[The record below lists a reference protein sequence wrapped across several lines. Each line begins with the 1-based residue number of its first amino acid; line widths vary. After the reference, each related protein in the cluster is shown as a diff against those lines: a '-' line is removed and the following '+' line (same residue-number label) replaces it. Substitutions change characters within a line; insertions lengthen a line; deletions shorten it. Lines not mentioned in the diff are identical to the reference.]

1 MLHNN
6 LAETN
11 KFKFKRL
18 GKMNKAYQKGITLI
32 EVLVTMFVMTV
43 GLLGLAGLQATSV
56 KDGLDNAKRSQV
68 TWLVT
73 EIIERVR
80 ANPDGYLAAAYDT
93 TIASADCPSA
103 PVQQCSDNSQGAA
116 AIDCTPDQ
124 MAAFD
129 VWEVF
134 CGQAEAGIMANA
146 TDSLNLTS
154 VTTACV
160 GACSATS
167 NFTVTINWESLAVSN
182 STLLSDTAIA
192 AQKSQSITMTVRP

>member
-1 MLHNN
+1 
-6 LAETN
+6 
-11 KFKFKRL
+11 
-18 GKMNKAYQKGITLI
+18 MNKAYQQGITLI

-43 GLLGLAGLQATSV
+43 GLLGLAGLQANSV

-73 EIIERVR
+73 EIVERVR

-93 TIASADCPSA
+93 TIASADCPTVPA
-103 PVQQCSDNSQGAA
+103 QQCSDNSQGDA
-116 AIDCTPDQ
+116 AIDCSPEQIAD
-124 MAAFD
+124 FD

-134 CGQAEAGIMANA
+134 CGQSEAGVMANA

-154 VTTACV
+154 VTTGCA

-167 NFTVTINWESLAVSN
+167 DFTVTINWESLAASN
-182 STLLSDTAIA
+182 STLLSDAAIT
-192 AQKSQSITMTVRP
+192 AQKNQSITMTVRP

>member
-1 MLHNN
+1 
-6 LAETN
+6 
-11 KFKFKRL
+11 
-18 GKMNKAYQKGITLI
+18 MNKAYQQGITLI

-43 GLLGLAGLQATSV
+43 GLLGLAGLQANSV

-80 ANPDGYLAAAYDT
+80 ANPDGRATGYNT
-93 TIASADCPSA
+93 TINSTDCPSPPA
-103 PVQQCSDNSQGAA
+103 QQCSDNSQGDAS
-116 AIDCTPDQ
+116 ITCTPDQ
-124 MAAFD
+124 IAAFD

-134 CGQAEAGIMANA
+134 CGQAEAGIMANS

-154 VTTACV
+154 VTTGCV
-160 GACSATS
+160 GTCTDTS
-167 NFTVTINWESLAVSN
+167 DFTVTINWESLAVAN
-182 STLLSDTAIA
+182 STLLSDSAIA

>member
-1 MLHNN
+1 
-6 LAETN
+6 
-11 KFKFKRL
+11 
-18 GKMNKAYQKGITLI
+18 MNKAYQQGITLI

-73 EIIERVR
+73 EIVERVR

-93 TIASADCPSA
+93 TIASTDCPAA
-103 PVQQCSDNSQGAA
+103 PVQQCSDNGLDGAA
-116 AIDCTPDQ
+116 ADCTPDQ

-134 CGQAEAGIMANA
+134 CGQTEAGVMANA

-154 VTTACV
+154 VTTGCV
-160 GACSATS
+160 GACSETS
-167 NFTVTINWESLAVSN
+167 DFTVTINWESLAVSN
-182 STLLSDTAIA
+182 SALLSDAAIT
-192 AQKSQSITMTVRP
+192 AQKNQSITMTVRP